1 VTLSI
6 VCAYDSH
13 CLSHIHFKS
22 ATMPFRKLR
31 KSLKRLFSF
40 KARRVVPPNGND
52 NLPQVTET
60 ERASKVSQ
68 VPSLETL
75 PAELRRHI
83 LLIVEIDSLKALVQ
97 ASPIYFHQYQ
107 LDRKTILCG
116 SLEATL
122 GNALADAYAVQMSS
136 SSKLAPPN
144 NPEEAEDIL
153 QYYHTIL
160 AQTSLNPLHKL
171 LSMEEARSMVKFHC
185 SIVQPL
191 MQCFVKRTS
200 SNLTKTKGVEIGET
214 FSKTGCISLI
224 PRIEECLS
232 RTNDTQLMWA
242 FYRFQYCCNVYCLES
257 YDSVSLNSRIA
268 TPARILNYFLYQLRP
283 CSASCLLYFYDECRQ
298 IFAHDLCKRSPG
310 IDHQPRRRD
319 DNTHSEWV
327 SFDSENWRHCG
338 LKNTTFSSESKDN
351 SDGLLTTPIL
361 RGLELLHLVNSRI
374 KNDEDLIMVKFCMI
388 QRFCGIPGRNNLDF
402 DDFLRR
408 KLVPHVDCTDPF
420 AGALIQR

>member
-1 VTLSI
+1 
-6 VCAYDSH
+6 
-13 CLSHIHFKS
+13 
-22 ATMPFRKLR
+22 MPFRKLR

-214 FSKTGCISLI
+214 F
-224 PRIEECLS
+224 
-232 RTNDTQLMWA
+232 N
-242 FYRFQYCCNVYCLES
+242 
-257 YDSVSLNSRIA
+257 
-268 TPARILNYFLYQLRP
+268 
-283 CSASCLLYFYDECRQ
+283 
-298 IFAHDLCKRSPG
+298 
-310 IDHQPRRRD
+310 
-319 DNTHSEWV
+319 
-327 SFDSENWRHCG
+327 
-338 LKNTTFSSESKDN
+338 N